1 MNSFSQMLRYSEQV
15 SWDVLGRLPKAVPQF
30 DFILNRLE
38 QIEKLWA
45 NTFQKEIGATSAKC
59 VEIIFCSKHGKCIL
73 QENNNQVK
81 DRGWLGKAPKK
92 KRFFLGKSP
101 KQRTPPT
108 HPYGLGLRKSKK
120 FHEIS

>member
-45 NTFQKEIGATSAKC
+45 NTFQKEIGATSAK
-59 VEIIFCSKHGKCIL
+59 VLKLFS
-73 QENNNQVK
+73 
-81 DRGWLGKAPKK
+81 APNMGNV
-92 KRFFLGKSP
+92 FFRKITIKLKMVSG
-101 KQRTPPT
+101 QLTFT
-108 HPYGLGLRKSKK
+108 FLREPFS
-120 FHEIS
+120 FF